1 MRIIKPMKLNT
12 DLILKLM
19 KMEGIGIY
27 GLAKDIKMSP
37 RNLYYIILKGTT
49 TFKTL
54 DKIAERLDVNPK
66 DLLI

>member
-1 MRIIKPMKLNT
+1 MKLNT

>member
-12 DLILKLM
+12 EFILKLM
-19 KMEGIGIY
+19 RLEGVGIY

-37 RNLYYIILKGTT
+37 RNLYYILVKGTT